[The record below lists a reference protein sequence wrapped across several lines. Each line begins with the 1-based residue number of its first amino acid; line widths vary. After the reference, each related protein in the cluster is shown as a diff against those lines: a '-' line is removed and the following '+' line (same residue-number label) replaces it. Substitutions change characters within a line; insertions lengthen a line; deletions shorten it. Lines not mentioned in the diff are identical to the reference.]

1 MKKKFWIRLT
11 LLLIIPGMLFTVS
24 CSKKAVKPDDAGQ
37 SEQERQDELAR
48 QRAIEEEEL
57 NAAKRQ
63 EMTARQQFTSED
75 VYFEFDS
82 AALTFEARDVLKRK
96 TEWLRTNPDGNILI
110 EGHCDERGTTEYN
123 LALGDQRAQSA
134 KRFIINLGISPAR
147 LSTVSYGEEKPLDPG
162 NSEEAW
168 AKNRR
173 AHFVIR

>member
-1 MKKKFWIRLT
+1 MRKKFWIGLT

-24 CSKKAVKPDDAGQ
+24 CSKQTVKPDDTSQA
-37 SEQERQDELAR
+37 EQDRQDELAR
-48 QRAIEEEEL
+48 QRAIEEANLE
-57 NAAKRQ
+57 AAKRQ
-63 EMTARQQFTSED
+63 EMTAREKFTHDD
-75 VYFEFDS
+75 VYFEYDS
-82 AALTFEARDVLKRK
+82 AALTFEARDELKRK
-96 TEWLRTNPDGNILI
+96 TEWLRTNPEVNVLI

-147 LSTVSYGEEKPLDPG
+147 LYTVSYGEEKPMAAG
-162 NSEEAW
+162 SSEQAW